1 MALLDLFKKSSAQP
15 ANVLPVLPEEIY
27 RTGVLGL
34 QDVIAPHALRI
45 SPKELDLG
53 EKIARTFFVISYPRF
68 LTTGWFA
75 PIINMDKVIDISIYI
90 HPMDTNEM
98 LRKFQKK
105 VAEVQ
110 SQIATREEK
119 GMVRDPMLDTAYQ
132 DLEQLRDSLQQAQE
146 RIFDVGLYLTI
157 YGSNQE
163 ELDKVETE
171 IRSVLESRLV
181 YIRPALFQQEQGFR
195 SVLPIATDEL
205 GVHTKLNSAPLSSI
219 FPFIS
224 FDLTSDKGILYGIN
238 RHNSSL
244 ILFDRFSLENYNSV
258 TFAKS
263 GAGKSYTTKLEILRS
278 LMFDTEVI
286 VIDPE
291 REYEYLA
298 TTVGGRYFNISLSSE
313 HHINPFDLPIPREDE
328 NPSDVLRNNIITLV
342 GLFRIMLGGLTPEE
356 DAIIDKA
363 ITETYA
369 LKDITP
375 DASFAAVEPP
385 LLSDFE
391 LVLSGM
397 EGSESLV
404 QRLSKYTKGTWSG
417 FMNRPTNVDMNKKL
431 TVFSV
436 RDMEDDLKPVA
447 MYIITHHI
455 WNTVRKELR
464 KRLLVIDEAWWMM
477 KSQDTASFL
486 FGIAKRGR
494 KYYLGLST
502 ITQDVNDFLQSPYGA
517 AMITNS
523 SIQML
528 LRQSPTSVDLVQSTF
543 KLSDEEKYLLLES
556 DVGEG
561 IFFAGLKHVA
571 IKVIA
576 SYTEDQIIT
585 SDPSQILA
593 IKKAK
598 SDLAAV
604 NDVPAP
610 EAPRQSAADILKG
623 IAMKESSG
631 TAQQAATEELIS
643 TDNPLPPPPQAVPTP
658 RQSAEAMI
666 REGHQL
672 VTVGATQVP
681 EDPLPPPPPATS
693 VKPVIPTPPEINPDR
708 PVA

>member
-1 MALLDLFKKSSAQP
+1 MALLDFLKLNSKQSADP
-15 ANVLPVLPEEIY
+15 GILPVLPAEIY
-27 RTGVLGL
+27 QTGILDL
-34 QDVIAPHALRI
+34 QDVIAPHALQINSR
-45 SPKELDLG
+45 ELDLG

-75 PIINMDKVIDISIYI
+75 PIINMDKVIDISIFV

-110 SQIATREEK
+110 SQISTREEK
-119 GMVRDPMLDTAYQ
+119 GMVRDPMLDTAYS

-157 YGSNQE
+157 YGATRE
-163 ELDKVETE
+163 EIDKTETE
-171 IRSVLESRLV
+171 VRGILESRLV

-195 SVLPIATDEL
+195 SVLPIGTDLL

-224 FDLTSDKGILYGIN
+224 FDLTSDRGILYGIN

-298 TTVGGRYFNISLSSE
+298 ETVGGRYFNISLSSE
-313 HHINPFDLPIPREDE
+313 HHINPFDLAIPREDE
-328 NPSDVLRNNIITLV
+328 NPADVLRSNIIALV

-356 DAIIDKA
+356 DAIIDRA

-369 LKDITP
+369 LKDITS
-375 DASFAAVEPP
+375 DANFAAVEPP

-404 QRLSKYTKGTWSG
+404 QRLTKYTKGTWSG

-431 TVFSV
+431 VVFSV
-436 RDMEDDLKPVA
+436 RDMEDDLKPAA

-464 KRLLVIDEAWWMM
+464 KRLLIIDEAWWMM
-477 KSQDTASFL
+477 RSEDTASFL

-494 KYYLGLST
+494 KYYLGIST
-502 ITQDVNDFLQSPYGA
+502 ITQDVSDFLNSPYGIP
-517 AMITNS
+517 MITNS
-523 SIQML
+523 SIQLL

-571 IKVIA
+571 LKVIA

-598 SDLAAV
+598 QELAAV
-604 NDVPAP
+604 NEGGP
-610 EAPRQSAADILKG
+610 EAEARIAEITASQSHAPGSDTATTGASALN
-623 IAMKESSG
+623 SS
-631 TAQQAATEELIS
+631 AL
-643 TDNPLPPPPQAVPTP
+643 
-658 RQSAEAMI
+658 
-666 REGHQL
+666 RE
-672 VTVGATQVP
+672 V
-681 EDPLPPPPPATS
+681 
-693 VKPVIPTPPEINPDR
+693 
-708 PVA
+708 